1 MAEDKW
7 SQKGITFKIL
17 TLDDYGEI
25 KAFLDNY
32 YFPEDPIHRG
42 LKFYEGNGYFDKKI
56 SNVIY
61 EHMITNNLKDATS
74 IVAIDENGDIV
85 GSRLGEFI

>member
-7 SQKGITFKIL
+7 SQKGISFKIL
-17 TLDDYGEI
+17 TLDDYEQI

-32 YFPEDPIHRG
+32 FFSEEPITRE
-42 LKFYEGNGYFDKKI
+42 LKFMEGNGYLDKKFH
-56 SNVIY
+56 NFAY
-61 EHMITNNLKDATS
+61 EGFVKIGLKDGTS

-85 GSRLGEFI
+85 GSR